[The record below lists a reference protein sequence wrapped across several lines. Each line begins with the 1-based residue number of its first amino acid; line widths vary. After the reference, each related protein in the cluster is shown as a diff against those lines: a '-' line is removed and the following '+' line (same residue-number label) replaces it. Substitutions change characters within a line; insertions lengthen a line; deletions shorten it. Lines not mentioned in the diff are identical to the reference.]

1 MTMYKLQQLNVVKV
15 VETDA
20 ARDDLIARGFVDVA
34 GAKSS
39 PRAAAEATEEK
50 TEKPPTKRRAS
61 AKAR

>member
-1 MTMYKLQQLNVVKV
+1 MYKLQQLNVVKV

-34 GAKSS
+34 GAN
-39 PRAAAEATEEK
+39 PRAAAVATEEK